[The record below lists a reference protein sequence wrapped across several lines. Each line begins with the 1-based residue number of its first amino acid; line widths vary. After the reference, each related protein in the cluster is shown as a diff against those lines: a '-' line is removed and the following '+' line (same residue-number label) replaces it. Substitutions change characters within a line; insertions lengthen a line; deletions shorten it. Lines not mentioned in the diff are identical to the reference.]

1 MPVAPPSTSMG
12 VVGALAGPRVSRT
25 AARSAPSTAAASGA
39 GPGGIRSSAART
51 ASSVVPAASGAGG
64 VVMTRTGQ
72 TARKRGSQRLCS
84 ATVKMAA
91 TVPASD
97 ARPSSSSP
105 RSRSRSRSSSS
116 SSSSSRSRSPRSPRR
131 QRRYDSGERKSKRQK
146 KKKKTKTKK
155 KHTRKDETTAKSA
168 GTTVVARA
176 AALPSVPLSRAPPPV
191 EEDPPPAP
199 RRVVGAQR
207 REDYERE
214 QSVVRRVLDP
224 ATGRVR
230 YVARGLGAERGD
242 RGAYSRARLVKGS
255 GEILESIVS
264 RDEARQLNRLATT
277 TDGITY
283 QAVMMARALQ
293 SPPPSSSFP

>member
-72 TARKRGSQRLCS
+72 TARNSDC

-155 KHTRKDETTAKSA
+155 KKHTRKDEATAKSA

-176 AALPSVPLSRAPPPV
+176 AALASAPLSRAPPPV